1 MSLCPEQDCDYPAGT
16 ACARFPCPGRSL
28 RGFPNH
34 NSQPSY
40 ALWRQS
46 IRIQVAGAY
55 PEKFPGDARGTGPV
69 AHHHLTALDGGTV
82 AGAASPNMRGPD
94 VFSTEVA

>member
-1 MSLCPEQDCDYPAGT
+1 MTFSTFQ
-16 ACARFPCPGRSL
+16 
-28 RGFPNH
+28 NH

-46 IRIQVAGAY
+46 ILIEIAGQNSPAR
-55 PEKFPGDARGTGPV
+55 DARGTGPV
-69 AHHHLTALDGGTV
+69 AQLHHAAVDGSTV